1 MKTRENEDDRVQR
14 LLTLL
19 EPSAEPAAS
28 DHVDDET
35 LALLTGGTASARE
48 LEAVRADLVVCPP
61 CRRLVGQVLRDVGP
75 RHTEAL
81 PSRPWRW
88 LRRATAIRV
97 CAAAAC
103 LLLGATVVYWSSN
116 RGGALAP
123 GPRAGSAHETVGA
136 ELLAA
141 SVRWER
147 SGSRGA
153 ATEAPAITLEI
164 DSPRDGV
171 AVVLVVA
178 DGRWEL
184 LRGERP
190 VKQGP
195 GNDYGPIEPPPVPVV
210 YIIVLTDRRE
220 RGELSRL
227 IRESLPGEPR
237 DIEAHYEAWRDDIC
251 RRLSRDGHN
260 WVSIEV
266 LRVEATKPGPAD
278 RPPSSSPPGRPSF

>member
-1 MKTRENEDDRVQR
+1 MAP
-14 LLTLL
+14 
-19 EPSAEPAAS
+19 PSDGNPGLRRGGLPAARRDGRVLVLES
-28 DHVDDET
+28 RRC
-35 LALLTGGTASARE
+35 TGAR
-48 LEAVRADLVVCPP
+48 
-61 CRRLVGQVLRDVGP
+61 GP
-75 RHTEAL
+75 EQAL
-81 PSRPWRW
+81 PM
-88 LRRATAIRV
+88 RRSGQSCLPRRCAGN
-97 CAAAAC
+97 AAAPE
-103 LLLGATVVYWSSN
+103 
-116 RGGALAP
+116 AP
-123 GPRAGSAHETVGA
+123 R
-136 ELLAA
+136 
-141 SVRWER
+141 RM
-147 SGSRGA
+147 
-153 ATEAPAITLEI
+153 PAITLEI

-278 RPPSSSPPGRPSF
+278 ALLRPLRRADRHFDFCRMTSDRRTRSRRWAPIDASRWSCSDSEAGSCGHFFANTSPQKSRNTNSAIFLVDSGESQVRYHKTLAPSRRIKPDSSILD